1 MARRV
6 ANQKKKVEESLVV
19 ESLPVED
26 LKAQKPFNPIG
37 FRCSKCG
44 QLHTSVP
51 KVLVY
56 SGVSGSRSVDGSCAC
71 GSLNFK
77 EEYDA

>member
-1 MARRV
+1 MARRTV
-6 ANQKKKVEESLVV
+6 KQKSVGGTWDTV
-19 ESLPVED
+19 ESLPVES
-26 LKAQKPFNPIG
+26 LKTPEPFNPIG

-51 KVLVY
+51 KVLIY
-56 SGVSGSRSVDGSCAC
+56 TGVSGSRSVDGSCAC